1 MAVCFCASHSSALF
15 SSFYVPLPCRV
26 LWIFHFFL
34 LLEETVL
41 SPPHLAQCGFNLS
54 IIFPLFFTSVPLLCV
69 SSPGYTSI
77 SLGFLPVCFC
87 LSVSIGRPTYNYT
100 YIYHS
105 PLIALSWSHFIFCSS
120 LSSTSLWFSFFIIPK
135 VLCNN
140 FFTIIFPSLLHSV
153 AAGPL
158 ISLSVPVHSC
168 SAFFFSNWSY
178 RHLLFS
184 FTTFPSYPLYFIIFL
199 CVLHFRL
206 PFSSNLSF
214 LSCLSLPLPA
224 LSPTLLFF

>member
-87 LSVSIGRPTYNYT
+87 LSLSIGRSTYNYT

-120 LSSTSLWFSFFIIPK
+120 LSSTSLWFSFFYYTQGPLQQFLHHHFSFSSSFCCCWSSYFSICSRSLLLRILFLQLVIPP
-135 VLCNN
+135 
-140 FFTIIFPSLLHSV
+140 PSLLFYHFHII
-153 AAGPL
+153 PL
-158 ISLSVPVHSC
+158 VLHYIPLCPPLPSS
-168 SAFFFSNWSY
+168 
-178 RHLLFS
+178 LLF
-184 FTTFPSYPLYFIIFL
+184 
-199 CVLHFRL
+199 
-206 PFSSNLSF
+206 
-214 LSCLSLPLPA
+214 
-224 LSPTLLFF
+224 